1 MSNLLSRLPDASSL
15 LEPIGRFIALP
26 ALFLLTTAI
35 SETPAYFAALV
46 LILAA
51 DTLDSSRRNWRLVG
65 DIVAGSATVSIALVF
80 SDLTGVAVG
89 LIVAIV
95 AALLVQ
101 KSRTKRTL

>member
-15 LEPIGRFIALP
+15 LEPLGRFIALP
-26 ALFLLTTAI
+26 ALFLLTTAV

-65 DIVAGSATVSIALVF
+65 DIVAGSATVSIALVLN
-80 SDLTGVAVG
+80 DVTGVAVG

-101 KSRTKRTL
+101 RSRTKRTV